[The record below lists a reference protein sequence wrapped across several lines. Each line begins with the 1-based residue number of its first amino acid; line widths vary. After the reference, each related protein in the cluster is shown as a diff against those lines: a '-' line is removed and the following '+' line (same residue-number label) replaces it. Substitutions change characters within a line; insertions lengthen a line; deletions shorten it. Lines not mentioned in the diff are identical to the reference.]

1 MARDCEELKSLDIYV
16 GSKLRKR
23 RQKLGLT
30 LAEAAEKLGVSY
42 QQIQKYEQAETRL
55 SAPALYQI
63 ATLYGVSPQYF
74 FEGFSEHGL
83 KKKSQI
89 HDHEALSI
97 LLIEDDPAD
106 ELIIR
111 SSIESM
117 NAKVRIFAVHDGMQA
132 IEFLRNKNVTASFP
146 RPDVILLDLDI
157 PKKDGLSVLRDIKRD
172 RTIHDIPVITLVN
185 TVCQEMLQ
193 SVYSH
198 QAAGYICKADS
209 RENLTNRIK
218 SFIQYWTQ
226 AVILPYY
233 RQAA

>member
-1 MARDCEELKSLDIYV
+1 MARDSEELKSLDVYV
-16 GSKLRKR
+16 GGKLRKR
-23 RQKLGLT
+23 RQKLDLT
-30 LAEAAEKLGVSY
+30 LAQVAERLGVSH
-42 QQIQKYEQAETRL
+42 QQIQKYEQAETRV

-74 FEGFSEHGL
+74 FEGFSDYSL
-83 KKKSQI
+83 KKNSHV
-89 HDHEALSI
+89 HDHEALNI
-97 LLIEDDPAD
+97 LLVEDDPAD

-111 SSIESM
+111 SAIEGMST
-117 NAKVRIFAVHDGMQA
+117 KVRIFSVHDGMQA

-157 PKKDGLSVLRDIKRD
+157 PKKNGLSVLRDIKRD
-172 RTIHDIPVITLVN
+172 RGIHDIPVIMLVN
-185 TVCQEMLQ
+185 TICQDTLQ

-226 AVILPYY
+226 SVTLPYY